1 MAILDPK
8 YTWVY
13 DAPGAILYA
22 DGKETHCSI
31 AEISL
36 DDKRK
41 TYIAV
46 VPFDHE
52 VNRKPFDTMSAAQVG
67 IENAYTDILHTPTEH
82 RYASTF
88 HLRIED
94 LDRTK
99 GLIKIKKLAELAG
112 LSASSIA
119 QKVGRGT
126 QLTIDES
133 EAMTNVLRSMGVVIE
148 RRSKPADQTS

>member
-1 MAILDPK
+1 MAIVDPK
-8 YTWVY
+8 YVWVL
-13 DAPGAILYA
+13 DAPGAVLHV
-22 DGKETHCSI
+22 DGKETRCSI
-31 AEISL
+31 VEVSL

-41 TYIAV
+41 TFIAV

-52 VNRKPFDTMSAAQVG
+52 VNRKPFDTMEAAQVN
-67 IENAYTDILHTPTEH
+67 IENAYTDILHTPREH
-82 RYASTF
+82 RYASPF

-94 LDRTK
+94 LERTK
-99 GLIKIKKLAELAG
+99 GLIKVKKLAELAG

-133 EAMTNVLRSMGVVIE
+133 EAMTNVLRDLGVVIE
-148 RRSKPADQTS
+148 RRSKP

>member
-1 MAILDPK
+1 MATFEPK
-8 YTWVY
+8 YSWVL

-22 DGKETHCSI
+22 DGKETRCSI
-31 AEISL
+31 AEITI
-36 DDKRK
+36 DEKRK
-41 TYIAV
+41 TYVAV
-46 VPFDHE
+46 FPFDHE
-52 VNRKPFDTMSAAQVG
+52 VSRKTFDTMSDAKAAIQ
-67 IENAYTDILHTPTEH
+67 NAHTDIWHTPPAH
-82 RYASTF
+82 RYASMF

-133 EAMTNVLRSMGVVIE
+133 EAMTNVLHGLGVVIE
-148 RRSKPADQTS
+148 RRS